1 MYCKLK
7 HSNQIYVTHKAFV
20 YLVFETSLLRD
31 IMIYDEKQCA
41 PNQPIFIYLFLS
53 FPGRVGFGLNPV
65 EGESEPEEL
74 EDALMGNTTS
84 TFFPANQTAT
94 TSFQVHINNLFI
106 FIIYNLYVVI

>member
-31 IMIYDEKQCA
+31 IIIHNEKQCV

-53 FPGRVGFGLNPV
+53 FPGRVGFGPNPV

-94 TSFQVHINNLFI
+94 TSFQVLIIYLFLL
-106 FIIYNLYVVI
+106 FIIYM

>member
-1 MYCKLK
+1 MF
-7 HSNQIYVTHKAFV
+7 II
-20 YLVFETSLLRD
+20 VFL
-31 IMIYDEKQCA
+31 
-41 PNQPIFIYLFLS
+41 P

-94 TSFQVHINNLFI
+94 TSFQVKKQDRRYSDPKACNC
-106 FIIYNLYVVI
+106 

>member
-1 MYCKLK
+1 MVWILFCRFLQQTD
-7 HSNQIYVTHKAFV
+7 SN
-20 YLVFETSLLRD
+20 LLRE
-31 IMIYDEKQCA
+31 IIIYNEKQCA
-41 PNQPIFIYLFLS
+41 PNQSIFIYIFLP

-94 TSFQVHINNLFI
+94 TSFQVLIIYLFLL
-106 FIIYNLYVVI
+106 FIIYM

>member
-1 MYCKLK
+1 MF
-7 HSNQIYVTHKAFV
+7 II
-20 YLVFETSLLRD
+20 VFL
-31 IMIYDEKQCA
+31 
-41 PNQPIFIYLFLS
+41 P

-94 TSFQVHINNLFI
+94 TSFQVEIKIRIEKKRRMKGISLHDRKKL
-106 FIIYNLYVVI
+106 